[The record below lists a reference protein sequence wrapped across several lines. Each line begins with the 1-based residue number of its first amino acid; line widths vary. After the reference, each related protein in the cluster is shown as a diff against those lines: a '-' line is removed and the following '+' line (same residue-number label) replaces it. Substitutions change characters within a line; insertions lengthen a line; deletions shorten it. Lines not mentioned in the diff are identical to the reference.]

1 MSNLDIQT
9 GKKWIFESLL
19 GKFKYNRVFL
29 VAIELHLALHVYSF
43 TPEYHHNRKIIHI
56 LNFTWRIQCPWSSGG
71 CICKGK
77 TVVMLRLREERGFQ
91 THKHIHRNRNMAI
104 FLSEKILITL
114 QLYCN
119 DSICI
124 FFFFLLFHPSA
135 GELASELACCGGC
148 KGLESFQR
156 QRKIEK
162 VNENVFRNFLFL
174 PRARKHPFYSPGRC
188 KGDDTV
194 A

>member
-29 VAIELHLALHVYSF
+29 EAIELHLALHVYSF

-124 FFFFLLFHPSA
+124 FFSSFCFILLPGSWSVNQPAA
-135 GELASELACCGGC
+135 GGVRG
-148 KGLESFQR
+148 Q
-156 QRKIEK
+156 
-162 VNENVFRNFLFL
+162 NLFSVRGKL
-174 PRARKHPFYSPGRC
+174 K
-188 KGDDTV
+188 K
-194 A
+194 